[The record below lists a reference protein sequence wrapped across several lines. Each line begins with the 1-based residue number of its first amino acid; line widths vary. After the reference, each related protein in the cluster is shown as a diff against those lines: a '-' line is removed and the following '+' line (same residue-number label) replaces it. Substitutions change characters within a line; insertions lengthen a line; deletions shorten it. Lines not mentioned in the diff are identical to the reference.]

1 MENKNDIKNL
11 NNNEVK
17 DLNDNE
23 IEKVAGGL
31 EPVDQRGGYTTKTTC
46 YKCHKVFEEY
56 IIPSRD
62 SGYGFCL
69 TICPECTRKLYA
81 EHKNFN
87 ISIKE
92 LLKREER

>member
-31 EPVDQRGGYTTKTTC
+31 EPVD
-46 YKCHKVFEEY
+46 
-56 IIPSRD
+56 
-62 SGYGFCL
+62 
-69 TICPECTRKLYA
+69 
-81 EHKNFN
+81 
-87 ISIKE
+87 
-92 LLKREER
+92 